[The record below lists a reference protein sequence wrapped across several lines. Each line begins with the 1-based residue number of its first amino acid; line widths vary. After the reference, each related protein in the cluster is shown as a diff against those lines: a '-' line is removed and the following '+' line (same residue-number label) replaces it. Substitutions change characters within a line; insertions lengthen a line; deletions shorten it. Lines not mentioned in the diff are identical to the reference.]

1 MCRESSGQKACA
13 ALKIRCPP
21 LLISPRTV
29 PSSETA
35 WAQTPAAAAVSQSP
49 REGEK
54 KITFSWLWLH
64 SRRTTYFRLC
74 NLDFLILV
82 LWLGGA
88 WSLLMWQ
95 RLIWHRRTSS
105 QENKKSACRHQQ
117 KVVLELLLL
126 TTLHRP
132 GLSQSRTASNWQLF
146 QRGRWRQCRCACLPS
161 AVRMSISA
169 ALK

>member
-1 MCRESSGQKACA
+1 MQGEFRTKGLCSSEDPLPSSSHLPSDCAILWDCVSADTGSSGG
-13 ALKIRCPP
+13 
-21 LLISPRTV
+21 ISVTKGGR
-29 PSSETA
+29 
-35 WAQTPAAAAVSQSP
+35 
-49 REGEK
+49 K

-74 NLDFLILV
+74 NLDFLILL

-105 QENKKSACRHQQ
+105 QENKKSACSHQQ